1 MSGHLRENLLS
12 DNTATLYFI
21 DGLTECLPTKIPIY
35 EAAPPFL
42 THYDFKATEE
52 FLNMVSEK
60 DLDLWAAEQGFNNEV
75 IPEVTMRTVLNS
87 IQSKHGETV
96 SMAHDYMQQVM
107 DHHGP
112 FHGVI
117 GASEGAV
124 AAASVLIRDLEMC
137 RENNCKSSFK
147 CGIFMVG
154 FPAID
159 NFGRWI
165 LSDDGSDLRI
175 TVPTCHIIGDQ
186 DPVACA
192 GIALMNTCDPDSRV
206 LISHERGHC
215 IPHESEI
222 MSRVGDFVRKV
233 EAEDQSPSLDHFS
246 PAGE

>member
-1 MSGHLRENLLS
+1 MSGHLRENLLT

-42 THYDFKATEE
+42 THYDLKPTEE
-52 FLNMVSEK
+52 FVNMVDEK
-60 DLDLWAAEQGFNNEV
+60 DFDLWAAAQGFNNE
-75 IPEVTMRTVLNS
+75 ILPEASLRTVLNS
-87 IQSKHGETV
+87 IQIRRETV
-96 SMAHDYMQQVM
+96 SMAHDYMQQVI
-107 DHHGP
+107 DQDGP

-137 RENNCKSSFK
+137 RKNDRKSSFK

-154 FPAID
+154 FPAIND
-159 NFGRWI
+159 FGRWI

-175 TVPTCHIIGDQ
+175 TVPTCHIIGNQ

-192 GIALMNTCDPDSRV
+192 GIALMNICDPDSRV

-215 IPHESEI
+215 IPHVPEI

-233 EAEDQSPSLDHFS
+233 EAGDESPSLGHFS
-246 PAGE
+246 PAGQ